1 MKTSKL
7 DIVRYI
13 VEGNFYKSNNQLFLQ
28 ENNNVN
34 FERKESKKYK
44 QEF

>member
-1 MKTSKL
+1 MKTYQL

-13 VEGNFYKSNNQLFLQ
+13 VEGNFYKSDNQLILQ

-34 FERKESKKYK
+34 FEKKESKRFK
-44 QEF
+44 QYF

>member
-1 MKTSKL
+1 MKISML

-13 VEGNFYKSNNQLFLQ
+13 VGQNFHKSDNQLFLQ

-34 FERKESKKYK
+34 SKRTESKRFK
-44 QEF
+44 QYF

>member
-13 VEGNFYKSNNQLFLQ
+13 VEGNFYKSDNQLFLQ
-28 ENNNVN
+28 ENKNVN
-34 FERKESKKYK
+34 FERTESKRFK
-44 QEF
+44 QYF

>member
-1 MKTSKL
+1 MKTYQL

-13 VEGNFYKSNNQLFLQ
+13 VEGNFYKSDNRLILQ

-34 FERKESKKYK
+34 FEKKRIQK
-44 QEF
+44 I

>member
-13 VEGNFYKSNNQLFLQ
+13 VEGNFYKSDNRLILQ
-28 ENNNVN
+28 ENNNVRLEY
-34 FERKESKKYK
+34 FKRE
-44 QEF
+44 